1 MHFQDVWSKKT
12 WKKSDSST
20 PKKAYEPKTF
30 DKDTSQRIES
40 QNLRFKGLTSNAES
54 DKIISDK
61 CIISKDKISKY
72 FLKSGAK
79 HSQEFFDVGY
89 TKDDFERLS
98 KDLLECFDYEKAVD
112 VMIDEK
118 GIEKFSIF
126 TELGINKKKRF
137 RTVWQKDTPDSLP
150 RIITAHREDK

>member
-1 MHFQDVWSKKT
+1 MT
-12 WKKSDSST
+12 GN
-20 PKKAYEPKTF
+20 
-30 DKDTSQRIES
+30 R
-40 QNLRFKGLTSNAES
+40 ES
-54 DKIISDK
+54 DKIKSDK
-61 CIISKDKISKY
+61 CSITKDKISKY
-72 FLKSGAK
+72 FLKSGTK

-126 TELGINKKKRF
+126 Y
-137 RTVWQKDTPDSLP
+137 RTWSLQKETF
-150 RIITAHREDK
+150 